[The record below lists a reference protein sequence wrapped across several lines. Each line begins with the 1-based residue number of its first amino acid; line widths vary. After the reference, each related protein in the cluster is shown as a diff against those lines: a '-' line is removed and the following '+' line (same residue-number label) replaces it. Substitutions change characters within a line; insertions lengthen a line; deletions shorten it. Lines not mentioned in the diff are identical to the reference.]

1 MANCMKNIAEGLGVE
16 LDEVFRIDTNSDCY
30 RITEDGL
37 EIDVS
42 DDSLECIHDWRPAPD
57 QTLLLLV
64 WGEIEITKL
73 RWKLG
78 YDEDYFVPDILSN
91 SNFIKIRWYDT
102 EYNKMHYDKGIVFR
116 TEKEAIDMAKDI
128 ISTMGIKK
136 WEFY

>member
-16 LDEVFRIDTNSDCY
+16 LDEIFRIDTNSDCY

-42 DDSLECIHDWRPAPD
+42 DDSLGCIHDWRPAPD

-73 RWKLG
+73 RWKPG
-78 YDEDYFVPDILSN
+78 YGEDYFVPDILSN
-91 SNFIKIRWYDT
+91 SNFIMIRWYDT

-136 WEFY
+136 

>member
-1 MANCMKNIAEGLGVE
+1 MKNIAEGLGVE

-42 DDSLECIHDWRPAPD
+42 DDSLECIHDWRPASD
-57 QTLLLLV
+57 RTLLLLV

-73 RWKLG
+73 RWKPG
-78 YDEDYFVPDILSN
+78 YGEDYFVPDILSN
-91 SNFIKIRWYDT
+91 SNFSIIRWYDT
-102 EYNKMHYDKGIVFR
+102 EYNKMHYDRGIVFR

-136 WEFY
+136 

>member
-1 MANCMKNIAEGLGVE
+1 MANCMKNTAEGLGVE
-16 LDEVFRIDTNSDCY
+16 LDEVFHIDTNSDCY

-73 RWKLG
+73 RWKPG
-78 YDEDYFVPDILSN
+78 YGEDYFVPDILSY
-91 SNFIKIRWYDT
+91 SNFSIIRWYDT

-116 TEKEAIDMAKDI
+116 TEKKLLTWQKIV
-128 ISTMGIKK
+128 
-136 WEFY
+136 